1 MSCQGVKS
9 VFDLGFV
16 GGAGA
21 CARTDVRK
29 ESVAECIGGEQ
40 TVQVGAHHQPISRL
54 RTLRATSVKIE

>member
-29 ESVAECIGGEQ
+29 ESVAECIGGAQ
-40 TVQVGAHHQPISRL
+40 TVQIGAHHQSIGRL
-54 RTLRATSVKIE
+54 RTLGSAPVEIE